1 MLCKLYFQNKTK
13 KEVRVMGTVEQQA
26 NLQQNQQRGFRF
38 EELLPKETRQKL
50 RAITKKIVIDLGGKK
65 VSGIDFISRLDPAK
79 HRIICIICED
89 RLSGKLGLHIE
100 NMTGRWEI
108 VR

>member
-1 MLCKLYFQNKTK
+1 MEK
-13 KEVRVMGTVEQQA
+13 A
-26 NLQQNQQRGFRF
+26 NQLQQQSTGFRF
-38 EELLPKETRQKL
+38 ADYLTEEARQRL

>member
-1 MLCKLYFQNKTK
+1 M
-13 KEVRVMGTVEQQA
+13 ERIAEQQA

-38 EELLPKETRQKL
+38 EELIPKEARQKL
-50 RAITKKIVIDLGGKK
+50 RAITKKIVIDLAGKK
-65 VSGIDFISRLDPAK
+65 VSGIDFIRRYNSVK
-79 HRIICIICED
+79 HDIIFIIVRD
-89 RLSGKLGLHIE
+89 RFSGKLGLHIE